1 MSSILVADNDV
12 VILKIESQNAANG
25 QPAQRICKRI
35 FVCLPHC
42 SCSRGPNSLVYPAS
56 IFCLHPVTFTTRT
69 RPQSLRRRRPRGRAG
84 VDQCDHQ
91 CGLPVGAQKL
101 TPYERSLPHHHR
113 RDRRSARG
121 DLLRDVD
128 PLWYCWGIRAIG
140 SAGQGRLHPCC
151 RCCSSVGRWLGLGFT
166 ADTSQRRVMTR
177 APGNGRA
184 SERRQAYNLVVID
197 NGAAVQV
204 RALRVRAAEWSVAL
218 IDHLPFGGTCAL
230 RRCDPKEDAD
240 QRCRGDAIDWAKRMR
255 GRGVTIELAITW
267 PELIASSAPSPI
279 PSHWNIARLNCNRGL
294 TKDFETTV
302 ESTLSWLSF
311 ARVKLL
317 MRRLEYHSHQL

>member
-1 MSSILVADNDV
+1 MVLLGDSGYRLGWPRPIT
-12 VILKIESQNAANG
+12 
-25 QPAQRICKRI
+25 
-35 FVCLPHC
+35 
-42 SCSRGPNSLVYPAS
+42 
-56 IFCLHPVTFTTRT
+56 PV
-69 RPQSLRRRRPRGRAG
+69 
-84 VDQCDHQ
+84 
-91 CGLPVGAQKL
+91 LPVLLLGGAL
-101 TPYERSLPHHHR
+101 
-113 RDRRSARG
+113 
-121 DLLRDVD
+121 
-128 PLWYCWGIRAIG
+128 
-140 SAGQGRLHPCC
+140 
-151 RCCSSVGRWLGLGFT
+151 VGLGLYRRHESTTGD
-166 ADTSQRRVMTR
+166 DTSTGER
-177 APGNGRA
+177 AQVSGGKP
-184 SERRQAYNLVVID
+184 YDLVVIG

-255 GRGVTIELAITW
+255 GRGVTVELAITW

>member
-25 QPAQRICKRI
+25 QPAQRTCKRI
-35 FVCLPHC
+35 FVCAPALLLQSRPEFPHLPCQHLLP
-42 SCSRGPNSLVYPAS
+42 S
-56 IFCLHPVTFTTRT
+56 PVTFTTRT

-101 TPYERSLPHHHR
+101 TPYERSRSHHHR
-113 RDRRSARG
+113 HDWRSAGG

-166 ADTSQRRVMTR
+166 ADTSSTTGDDTSTGER
-177 APGNGRA
+177 AR
-184 SERRQAYNLVVID
+184 
-197 NGAAVQV
+197 
-204 RALRVRAAEWSVAL
+204 
-218 IDHLPFGGTCAL
+218 
-230 RRCDPKEDAD
+230 K
-240 QRCRGDAIDWAKRMR
+240 
-255 GRGVTIELAITW
+255 
-267 PELIASSAPSPI
+267 
-279 PSHWNIARLNCNRGL
+279 
-294 TKDFETTV
+294 
-302 ESTLSWLSF
+302 
-311 ARVKLL
+311 
-317 MRRLEYHSHQL
+317 